1 MNSWG
6 IIGIG
11 RIGLSMA
18 RNMSSKGISLSLYDK
33 SFEEKQDVLFK
44 GKNLYTELNKASFF
58 KDILRF
64 VESIEKPRKV
74 LILVPSGKPTD
85 NVIGK
90 LLQILDEGDIIID
103 AGNTNPIV
111 SFNNKLKVQKN
122 KMLYLGIGVSGG
134 VQGVLDGPSIMIG
147 GDNVAFNQVKDDL
160 SLITSKSIDNSKS
173 YDLFGDSNQG
183 HFVKMVHNGIE
194 YVEMQLIASIYKL
207 LISSNNYKN
216 QEIAEI
222 FDEWNKTELKSYLL
236 EISIKQI
243 LERTDDNYLIEKI
256 DDEAKDNGTG
266 RWMLN
271 YGIELGIP
279 LSMLASAMDTRF
291 ISRFKSFRKEISKM
305 TKQSSNNYTID
316 IKSLKIA
323 YQFCRHIN
331 FIQAFCLI
339 NAANK
344 NYDWTISV
352 SKALNVWSNGS
363 IIKSSQINDL
373 FLNYSVENILSDKKI
388 IKDLNDYKPEII
400 NVILISLKNDIS
412 IPCFSEAL
420 NYFNSISNNSL
431 STKMIQAQRNFFGS
445 HPIKIN
451 KKY

>member
-44 GKNLYTELNKASFF
+44 GKNLHTELNKASFF

-111 SFNNKLKVQKN
+111 SFNNKLKIQKN

-222 FDEWNKTELKSYLL
+222 FHKWNKTELKSYLL

-279 LSMLASAMDTRF
+279 LSMLSSAMDTRF

-344 NYDWTISV
+344 NYDWNISV

-400 NVILISLKNDIS
+400 NVILVSLKNDIS

-451 KKY
+451 

>member
-44 GKNLYTELNKASFF
+44 GKNLHTELNKASFF

-111 SFNNKLKVQKN
+111 SFNNKLKIQKN

-222 FDEWNKTELKSYLL
+222 FDEWNKKELKSYLL

-279 LSMLASAMDTRF
+279 LSMLSSAMDTRF

-344 NYDWTISV
+344 NYDWNISV

-373 FLNYSVENILSDKKI
+373 FLNYSVENILSDNKI

-451 KKY
+451 

>member
-44 GKNLYTELNKASFF
+44 GKNLHTELNKASFF

-111 SFNNKLKVQKN
+111 SFNNKLKIQKN

-134 VQGVLDGPSIMIG
+134 VQGVLEGPSIMIG

-160 SLITSKSIDNSKS
+160 SLITSKSIDNSNS

-344 NYDWTISV
+344 NYDWNISV

-388 IKDLNDYKPEII
+388 IKDLNNYKPEII

-451 KKY
+451 

>member
-44 GKNLYTELNKASFF
+44 GKNLHTELNKASFF

-147 GDNVAFNQVKDDL
+147 GDNVAFNQVKDYL

-194 YVEMQLIASIYKL
+194 YVEMQLISSIYYLMIK
-207 LISSNNYKN
+207 SNKYKYDD
-216 QEIAEI
+216 IAKI
-222 FDEWNKTELKSYLL
+222 FNKWSKSDLNSYLL
-236 EISIKQI
+236 EISSTK
-243 LERTDDNYLIEKI
+243 LLEKI
-256 DDEAKDNGTG
+256 DGNIGQSDE
-266 RWMLN
+266 
-271 YGIELGIP
+271 
-279 LSMLASAMDTRF
+279 F
-291 ISRFKSFRKEISKM
+291 
-305 TKQSSNNYTID
+305 
-316 IKSLKIA
+316 
-323 YQFCRHIN
+323 
-331 FIQAFCLI
+331 
-339 NAANK
+339 
-344 NYDWTISV
+344 
-352 SKALNVWSNGS
+352 
-363 IIKSSQINDL
+363 
-373 FLNYSVENILSDKKI
+373 
-388 IKDLNDYKPEII
+388 
-400 NVILISLKNDIS
+400 
-412 IPCFSEAL
+412 
-420 NYFNSISNNSL
+420 
-431 STKMIQAQRNFFGS
+431 
-445 HPIKIN
+445 
-451 KKY
+451 

>member
-44 GKNLYTELNKASFF
+44 GKNLHTELNKASFF

-111 SFNNKLKVQKN
+111 SFNNKLKIQKN

-222 FDEWNKTELKSYLL
+222 FDEWNKKELKSYLL

-279 LSMLASAMDTRF
+279 LSLLSSAMDTRF

-344 NYDWTISV
+344 NYDWNISV

-373 FLNYSVENILSDKKI
+373 FLNYSVENILSDNKI

-451 KKY
+451 

>member
-44 GKNLYTELNKASFF
+44 GKNLHTELNKASFF

-111 SFNNKLKVQKN
+111 SFNNKLKIQKN

-134 VQGVLDGPSIMIG
+134 VQGVLEGPSIMIG

-160 SLITSKSIDNSKS
+160 SLITSKSIDNSNS

-388 IKDLNDYKPEII
+388 IKDLNNYKPEII

-451 KKY
+451 

>member
-44 GKNLYTELNKASFF
+44 GKNLHTELNKASFF

-279 LSMLASAMDTRF
+279 LSMLSSAMDTRF

-316 IKSLKIA
+316 TLNLKK
-323 YQFCRHIN
+323 N
-331 FIQAFCLI
+331 FICCFP
-339 NAANK
+339 
-344 NYDWTISV
+344 Y
-352 SKALNVWSNGS
+352 
-363 IIKSSQINDL
+363 
-373 FLNYSVENILSDKKI
+373 FLN
-388 IKDLNDYKPEII
+388 
-400 NVILISLKNDIS
+400 
-412 IPCFSEAL
+412 
-420 NYFNSISNNSL
+420 
-431 STKMIQAQRNFFGS
+431 NFLTV
-445 HPIKIN
+445 
-451 KKY
+451 

>member
-44 GKNLYTELNKASFF
+44 GKNLHTELNKASFF

-344 NYDWTISV
+344 NYDWNISV

-451 KKY
+451 

>member
-44 GKNLYTELNKASFF
+44 GKNLHTELNKASFF

-222 FDEWNKTELKSYLL
+222 FHKWNKTELKSYLL

-279 LSMLASAMDTRF
+279 LSMLSSAMDTRF

-344 NYDWTISV
+344 NYDWNISV

-363 IIKSSQINDL
+363 IIKSSQINDF

-451 KKY
+451 

>member
-44 GKNLYTELNKASFF
+44 GKNLHTELNKASFF

-451 KKY
+451 

>member
-344 NYDWTISV
+344 NYDWNISV

-451 KKY
+451 

>member
-222 FDEWNKTELKSYLL
+222 FHKWNKTELKSYLL

-279 LSMLASAMDTRF
+279 LSMLSSAMDTRF

-344 NYDWTISV
+344 NYDWNISV

-451 KKY
+451 

>member
-44 GKNLYTELNKASFF
+44 GKNLHTELNKASFF

-271 YGIELGIP
+271 YGIELGVP
-279 LSMLASAMDTRF
+279 LSMLSSAMDTRF

-344 NYDWTISV
+344 NYDWNISV

-451 KKY
+451 

>member
-44 GKNLYTELNKASFF
+44 GKNLHTELNKASFF

-160 SLITSKSIDNSKS
+160 SLITSKSIDNSNS

-222 FDEWNKTELKSYLL
+222 FHKWNKTELKSYLL

-279 LSMLASAMDTRF
+279 LSMLSSAMDTRF

-344 NYDWTISV
+344 NYDWNISV

-451 KKY
+451 

>member
-44 GKNLYTELNKASFF
+44 GKNLHTELNKASFF

-111 SFNNKLKVQKN
+111 SFNNKLKIQKN

-363 IIKSSQINDL
+363 IIKSSQINDF

-451 KKY
+451 

>member
-111 SFNNKLKVQKN
+111 SFNNKLKIQKN

-160 SLITSKSIDNSKS
+160 SLITSKSIDNSNS

-451 KKY
+451 

>member
-1 MNSWG
+1 
-6 IIGIG
+6 
-11 RIGLSMA
+11 
-18 RNMSSKGISLSLYDK
+18 
-33 SFEEKQDVLFK
+33 
-44 GKNLYTELNKASFF
+44 
-58 KDILRF
+58 
-64 VESIEKPRKV
+64 
-74 LILVPSGKPTD
+74 
-85 NVIGK
+85 
-90 LLQILDEGDIIID
+90 
-103 AGNTNPIV
+103 
-111 SFNNKLKVQKN
+111 
-122 KMLYLGIGVSGG
+122 
-134 VQGVLDGPSIMIG
+134 
-147 GDNVAFNQVKDDL
+147 
-160 SLITSKSIDNSKS
+160 
-173 YDLFGDSNQG
+173 
-183 HFVKMVHNGIE
+183 
-194 YVEMQLIASIYKL
+194 MQLIASIYKL

-279 LSMLASAMDTRF
+279 LSMLSSAMDTRF

-344 NYDWTISV
+344 NYDWNISV

-451 KKY
+451 

>member
-44 GKNLYTELNKASFF
+44 GKNLHTELNKASFF

-279 LSMLASAMDTRF
+279 LSMLSSAMDTRF

-451 KKY
+451 

>member
-44 GKNLYTELNKASFF
+44 GKNLHTELNKASFF

-103 AGNTNPIV
+103 AGNTNPFV
-111 SFNNKLKVQKN
+111 SFNNKLKIQKN

-160 SLITSKSIDNSKS
+160 SLITSKSIDNSNS

-451 KKY
+451 

>member
-1 MNSWG
+1 
-6 IIGIG
+6 
-11 RIGLSMA
+11 
-18 RNMSSKGISLSLYDK
+18 
-33 SFEEKQDVLFK
+33 
-44 GKNLYTELNKASFF
+44 
-58 KDILRF
+58 
-64 VESIEKPRKV
+64 
-74 LILVPSGKPTD
+74 
-85 NVIGK
+85 
-90 LLQILDEGDIIID
+90 
-103 AGNTNPIV
+103 
-111 SFNNKLKVQKN
+111 
-122 KMLYLGIGVSGG
+122 MLYLGIGVSGG

-222 FDEWNKTELKSYLL
+222 FHKWNKTELKSYLL

-279 LSMLASAMDTRF
+279 LSMLSSAMDTRF

-451 KKY
+451 

>member
-18 RNMSSKGISLSLYDK
+18 RNMCSKGISLSLYDK

-44 GKNLYTELNKASFF
+44 GKNLHTELNKASFF

-160 SLITSKSIDNSKS
+160 SLITSKSIDNSNS

-279 LSMLASAMDTRF
+279 LSMLSSAMDTRF

-388 IKDLNDYKPEII
+388 IKDLNNYKPEII

-451 KKY
+451 

>member
-44 GKNLYTELNKASFF
+44 GKNLHTELNKASFF

-111 SFNNKLKVQKN
+111 SFNNKLKIQKN

-207 LISSNNYKN
+207 LICSNNYKN

-279 LSMLASAMDTRF
+279 LSLLSSAMDTRF

-344 NYDWTISV
+344 NYDWNISV

-451 KKY
+451 

>member
-44 GKNLYTELNKASFF
+44 EKNLHTELNKASFF

-279 LSMLASAMDTRF
+279 LSMLSSAMDTRF

-344 NYDWTISV
+344 NYDWNISV

-451 KKY
+451 

>member
-44 GKNLYTELNKASFF
+44 GKNLHTELNKASFF

-279 LSMLASAMDTRF
+279 LSMLSSAMDTRF

-363 IIKSSQINDL
+363 IIKSSQINDF

-451 KKY
+451 

>member
-44 GKNLYTELNKASFF
+44 GKNLHTELNKASFF

-111 SFNNKLKVQKN
+111 SFNNKLKIQKN

-134 VQGVLDGPSIMIG
+134 VQGVLEGPSIMIG

-451 KKY
+451 

>member
-451 KKY
+451 

>member
-18 RNMSSKGISLSLYDK
+18 RNMCSKGISLSLYDK

-44 GKNLYTELNKASFF
+44 GKNLHTELNKASFF

-111 SFNNKLKVQKN
+111 SFNNKLKIQKN

-134 VQGVLDGPSIMIG
+134 VQGVLEGPSIMIG

-160 SLITSKSIDNSKS
+160 SLITSKSIDNSNS

-279 LSMLASAMDTRF
+279 LSMLSSAMDTRF

-344 NYDWTISV
+344 NYDWNISV

-451 KKY
+451 

>member
-44 GKNLYTELNKASFF
+44 GKNLHTELNKASFF

-90 LLQILDEGDIIID
+90 LLQILDKGDIIID

-111 SFNNKLKVQKN
+111 SFNNKLKIQKN

-222 FDEWNKTELKSYLL
+222 FDQWNKTELKSYLL

-279 LSMLASAMDTRF
+279 LSMLSSAMDTRF

-344 NYDWTISV
+344 NYDWNISV

-388 IKDLNDYKPEII
+388 IKDLNDKKPEII

-451 KKY
+451 

>member
-44 GKNLYTELNKASFF
+44 GKNLHTELNKASFF

-147 GDNVAFNQVKDDL
+147 GDNVAFDQVKDDL

-279 LSMLASAMDTRF
+279 LSMLSSAMDTRF

-344 NYDWTISV
+344 NYDWNISV

-451 KKY
+451 

>member
-44 GKNLYTELNKASFF
+44 GKNLHTELNKASFF

-160 SLITSKSIDNSKS
+160 SLITSKSIDNSNS

-279 LSMLASAMDTRF
+279 LSMLSSAMDTRF

-344 NYDWTISV
+344 NYDWNISV

-451 KKY
+451 

>member
-33 SFEEKQDVLFK
+33 SFEEKQGVLFK

-111 SFNNKLKVQKN
+111 SFNNKLKIQKN

-147 GDNVAFNQVKDDL
+147 GDNIAFNQVKDDL

-222 FDEWNKTELKSYLL
+222 FDEWNKKELKSYLL

-279 LSMLASAMDTRF
+279 LSMLSSAMDTRF

-344 NYDWTISV
+344 NYDWNISV

-451 KKY
+451 

>member
-44 GKNLYTELNKASFF
+44 GKNLHTELNKASFF

-111 SFNNKLKVQKN
+111 SFNNKLKIQKN

-160 SLITSKSIDNSKS
+160 SLITSKSIDNSNS

-279 LSMLASAMDTRF
+279 LSMLSSAMDTRF

-344 NYDWTISV
+344 NYDWNISV

-451 KKY
+451 

>member
-44 GKNLYTELNKASFF
+44 GKNLHTELNKASFF

-279 LSMLASAMDTRF
+279 LSMLSSAMDTRF

-344 NYDWTISV
+344 NYDWNISV

-388 IKDLNDYKPEII
+388 IKDLNDYKPELI

-451 KKY
+451 

>member
-18 RNMSSKGISLSLYDK
+18 RKMASKGISLSLYDK

-44 GKNLYTELNKASFF
+44 GKNLHTELNKASFF

-279 LSMLASAMDTRF
+279 LSMLSSAMDTRF

-344 NYDWTISV
+344 NYDWNISV

-451 KKY
+451 

>member
-44 GKNLYTELNKASFF
+44 GKNLHTELNKASFF

-111 SFNNKLKVQKN
+111 SFNNKLKIQKN

-222 FDEWNKTELKSYLL
+222 FHKWNKTELKSYLL

-344 NYDWTISV
+344 NYDWNISV

-451 KKY
+451 

>member
-44 GKNLYTELNKASFF
+44 GKNLHTELNKASFF

-279 LSMLASAMDTRF
+279 LSMLSSAMDTRF

-344 NYDWTISV
+344 NYDWNISV

-431 STKMIQAQRNFFGS
+431 STKMIQAQRNFFGC

-451 KKY
+451 